1 MFSVKITNLVNF
13 TLNNN
18 SVLPLNKWIRKMIIQ
33 TLYTLHWTK
42 KISFHLQ
49 NSGHRKHASHQRDKY
64 IYLSQV
70 TEIKRLLLNV
80 TIFHQMKTNK
90 DYKWCAKRHKWSHIV
105 AKIKAT
111 PCLPFYSSLM
121 GTERESLNNI

>member
-33 TLYTLHWTK
+33 ILYTLHWTK

-70 TEIKRLLLNV
+70 LRSKGSCLMWQYFIKWKL
-80 TIFHQMKTNK
+80 K